1 MNYGVDLDASERG
14 CNTITTI
21 ASNYTEKQKKL
32 EEDIL
37 KKLNEYIPIK
47 ITKNLMATSAEKL
60 FVMKTYEGKIRVDVI
75 MNQFRDV
82 VNASQY
88 KVSNIQCTGISID
101 TDGILTT
108 QCTVDG
114 KDIGADD
121 TNGGLG
127 SSRMEALDF
136 IDTLSDTAKSH
147 FILMNPPTTLSSD
160 KLPST
165 EENSFFTTRTTLPI
179 QVRYVPFDEQS

>member
-1 MNYGVDLDASERG
+1 MNYGVGLEASERG
-14 CNTITTI
+14 CNTISTI
-21 ASNYTEKQKKL
+21 ASNFTEKQKRL

-47 ITKNLMATSAEKL
+47 ITKNLMATSTEKD
-60 FVMKTYEGKIRVDVI
+60 FVMKTYENKIRVDVI

-82 VNASQY
+82 VKTSQY
-88 KVSNIQCTGISID
+88 KEANIQCTGISID
-101 TDGILTT
+101 NDGVLTT

-114 KDIGADD
+114 KDIGADN

-136 IDTLSDTAKSH
+136 VDTLSDTAKSH

-160 KLPST
+160 KLPSG

-179 QVRYVPFDEQS
+179 QVRYVPFDEQP